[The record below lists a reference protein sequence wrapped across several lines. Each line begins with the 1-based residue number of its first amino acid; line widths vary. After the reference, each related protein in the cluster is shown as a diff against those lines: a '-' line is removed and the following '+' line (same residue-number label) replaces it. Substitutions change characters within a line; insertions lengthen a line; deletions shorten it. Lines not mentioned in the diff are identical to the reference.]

1 MPLLQQ
7 SVVAYDETEAPQLRK
22 ALTLA
27 DAISDL
33 PEVSDLYFTLSLPFL
48 LRFCLNIIYRILFLF
63 ALYIIFYRLET
74 NNPKM

>member
-1 MPLLQQ
+1 MLLLQQ

-33 PEVSDLYFTLSLPFL
+33 PEVSDLYFTLSLPF
-48 LRFCLNIIYRILFLF
+48 C
-63 ALYIIFYRLET
+63 
-74 NNPKM
+74 